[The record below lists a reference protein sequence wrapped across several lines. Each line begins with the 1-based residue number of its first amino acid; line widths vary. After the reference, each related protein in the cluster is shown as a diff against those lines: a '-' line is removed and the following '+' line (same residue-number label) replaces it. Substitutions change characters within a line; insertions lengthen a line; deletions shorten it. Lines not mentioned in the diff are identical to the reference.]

1 MNFSAVVKPSMM
13 TTQRALSFQ
22 HPILHPRSGS
32 ASAPKNRSACP
43 LLSKPNR
50 VSYNFQPSPR
60 YQTLGAH
67 SAQPITPKSFATDF
81 LHSPSK
87 EEDRN
92 RRDLDCRYLQEK
104 RLEGKRSDSDDYY
117 YAVSE
122 PRFNKLVR
130 GNSEHDG
137 DSEDGGSGVDDVADG
152 DAGGGWSFGVDEEE
166 EEDDDLRPGNKP
178 VPEPSL
184 EDLLAL
190 YKFAQSNLQP
200 Q

>member
-1 MNFSAVVKPSMM
+1 M
-13 TTQRALSFQ
+13 T
-22 HPILHPRSGS
+22 
-32 ASAPKNRSACP
+32 
-43 LLSKPNR
+43 
-50 VSYNFQPSPR
+50 
-60 YQTLGAH
+60 
-67 SAQPITPKSFATDF
+67 
-81 LHSPSK
+81 
-87 EEDRN
+87 
-92 RRDLDCRYLQEK
+92 
-104 RLEGKRSDSDDYY
+104 
-117 YAVSE
+117 E

-152 DAGGGWSFGVDEEE
+152 DAGGGWSFGVDEEKEEE